1 MRNMAY
7 PTRRRALAALAGGAA
22 AASAAAASAQ
32 TRPGGPITWRLQTHH
47 PANSRIGESSDM
59 FARDVEKL
67 SGGRMKITK
76 HHSGA
81 LIPNA
86 DIFKGASTGIFEMG
100 WSDPG
105 YHVGFMPE
113 AAIGTAPFMFQNIMD
128 AFELYY
134 YRGVLDFFRES
145 YAPHGVHL
153 VSMMPAY
160 VIPLLSKR
168 PIRRVSDF
176 KGLKVRTIG
185 ARQTMMIQLGAAPV
199 GIPLPEVY
207 GALASGTIDA
217 ATNGP
222 EESFADFSWH
232 EVAKFIIYPALS
244 SYPLPVNDIYVN
256 AKAWSSLPDDLKAI
270 VEYAGDLNFSR
281 FAYHFRYG
289 DFKVRDKYDKA
300 GITRIHLPSEDN
312 AALAAAASVVW
323 TEIAKKSP
331 RGREIVKR
339 FTDYMRA
346 MAYTDYDVNKAAP
359 T

>member
-1 MRNMAY
+1 
-7 PTRRRALAALAGGAA
+7 
-22 AASAAAASAQ
+22 
-32 TRPGGPITWRLQTHH
+32 
-47 PANSRIGESSDM
+47 
-59 FARDVEKL
+59 
-67 SGGRMKITK
+67 
-76 HHSGA
+76 
-81 LIPNA
+81 
-86 DIFKGASTGIFEMG
+86 
-100 WSDPG
+100 
-105 YHVGFMPE
+105 
-113 AAIGTAPFMFQNIMD
+113 
-128 AFELYY
+128 
-134 YRGVLDFFRES
+134 
-145 YAPHGVHL
+145 
-153 VSMMPAY
+153 
-160 VIPLLSKR
+160 
-168 PIRRVSDF
+168 
-176 KGLKVRTIG
+176 
-185 ARQTMMIQLGAAPV
+185 MMIQLGASPV

-207 GALASGTIDA
+207 GALASGAIDA

-270 VEYAGDLNFSR
+270 VESAGDLNFSR

-289 DFKVRDKYDKA
+289 DFKVRDRYDKA